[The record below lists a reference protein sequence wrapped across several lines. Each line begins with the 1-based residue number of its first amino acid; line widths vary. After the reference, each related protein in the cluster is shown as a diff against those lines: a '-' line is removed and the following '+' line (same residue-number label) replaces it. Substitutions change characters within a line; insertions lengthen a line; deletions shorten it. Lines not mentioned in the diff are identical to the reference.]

1 MDLHL
6 MVGTSRCE
14 VHNRSRPRPG
24 CGDSGG
30 FYVDPLCLIRSKLM
44 LQLCPQWRWYQ
55 ADGCS
60 LVLPALSIQHQ
71 TLLLPV
77 QPLSQHPQTSLKLGS
92 ELKS

>member
-24 CGDSGG
+24 CGDSDGS
-30 FYVDPLCLIRSKLM
+30 YVDPLMSYKK
-44 LQLCPQWRWYQ
+44 Q
-55 ADGCS
+55 AH
-60 LVLPALSIQHQ
+60 VAALS
-71 TLLLPV
+71 PV
-77 QPLSQHPQTSLKLGS
+77 EMVPGRWMQPCAPSIKYPASDTAAPCAGLSQHPQTSLKLGS